1 MATELST
8 SGFSSLIALKS
19 FSAFTHLLIFTVP
32 VKSGTSLGHIFLNNS
47 NIVICW
53 SPWYQVGEA
62 QCGLCITVFH

>member
-19 FSAFTHLLIFTVP
+19 FSAFTQLLIFAVP

-47 NIVICW
+47 DVVVC
-53 SPWYQVGEA
+53 
-62 QCGLCITVFH
+62 